1 MESAEMISPF
11 TAFARE
17 MERLVF
23 PTAVGPVSTING
35 FFITYSYTI
44 RLNFFSISVFVMEMM
59 VGLPCGQWYGFSS
72 VISSSKS
79 FSASSIERRLFP
91 LTAAL
96 HAIVASLDAK
106 ISSAS
111 LLLVAVQMIQHLK
124 EKFFFGETV
133 KIGWHGTDAVFT
145 AAEMFDLKAKLFKVT
160 LCLRLRL
167 PLPAY

>member
-59 VGLPCGQWYGFSS
+59 VGLPCGQ
-72 VISSSKS
+72 
-79 FSASSIERRLFP
+79 
-91 LTAAL
+91 
-96 HAIVASLDAK
+96 
-106 ISSAS
+106 
-111 LLLVAVQMIQHLK
+111 
-124 EKFFFGETV
+124 
-133 KIGWHGTDAVFT
+133 
-145 AAEMFDLKAKLFKVT
+145 
-160 LCLRLRL
+160 
-167 PLPAY
+167 